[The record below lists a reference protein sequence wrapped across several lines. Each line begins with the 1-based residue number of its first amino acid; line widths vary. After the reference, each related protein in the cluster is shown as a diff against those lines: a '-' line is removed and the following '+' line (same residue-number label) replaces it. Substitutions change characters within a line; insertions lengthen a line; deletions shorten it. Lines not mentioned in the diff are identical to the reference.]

1 LNDATQTN
9 SSKKYADFLKGE
21 IMATNQDTPIYTGD
35 IAEEQLDP
43 SREYTTESQEISFSA
58 EQHAIWADL
67 FAGVHRSHLLEH
79 ICQEYKDGFALLGLD
94 PQRIPTVAHL
104 NERIQ
109 PRTGWRIERTAVRYT
124 LADDWYAKFAQRI
137 FLITDYLR
145 TREQL
150 EFTPEPDMFHDIF
163 GHLPYLTQKFYARIE
178 DKFAPAY
185 MKATQAEREV
195 IKRLAWYSTEF
206 GLVMEDNRFKVFGAG
221 TISGRSE
228 LANTIMEF
236 YRLGRDNVIDY
247 SGDVFAQLQE
257 HFTVHKEDIRRIIA
271 GINELHQKGEMSS
284 QDQGWNVVHGL
295 YDSLGIPREGYL
307 GGEVILAPFDV
318 ETIALI
324 PKTVYAFNPMFFV
337 CESFE
342 QMDALLDSYL
352 KPIANRSN

>member
-1 LNDATQTN
+1 MDKNQN
-9 SSKKYADFLKGE
+9 S
-21 IMATNQDTPIYTGD
+21 TVYTGD
-35 IAEEQLDP
+35 IADQHFDP
-43 SREYTTESQEISFSA
+43 TKEYTTENQEIVFSA

-67 FAGVHRSHLLEH
+67 FAGIHQPYLLEH
-79 ICQEYKDGFALLGLD
+79 LCYEYRHGLELLELD
-94 PQRIPTVAHL
+94 PYHIPTVTHL
-104 NERIQ
+104 NSRIT

-124 LADDWYAKFAQRI
+124 LADDWYKKFAQRI

-145 TREQL
+145 SRDQM

-163 GHLPYLTQKFYARIE
+163 GHLPYLTQEFYARIE

-206 GLVMEDNRFKVFGAG
+206 GVVMEDNRFKVFGAG

-236 YRLGRDNVIDY
+236 YRLSRDNVMDY
-247 SGDVFAQLQE
+247 SGNVFEQLQE
-257 HFTVHKEDIRRIIA
+257 HFEKYKKNIDQIVA
-271 GINELHQKGEMSS
+271 GVNELHQKGQMSS
-284 QDQGWNVVHGL
+284 SDMGWNVVHLL
-295 YDSLGIPREGYL
+295 YEKLGIGHDGYL
-307 GGEVILAPFDV
+307 GGEVILAPFDI
-318 ETIALI
+318 ETIARI

-342 QMDALLDSYL
+342 QMDVLLESYL
-352 KPIANRSN
+352 GPIAARK

>member
-1 LNDATQTN
+1 MNKTQT
-9 SSKKYADFLKGE
+9 A
-21 IMATNQDTPIYTGD
+21 PIYTGD
-35 IAEEQLDP
+35 IAEEHLDP
-43 SREYTTESQEISFSA
+43 SREYTAETQEITFSE

-67 FAGVHRSHLLEH
+67 FAGVYRSHLLEH
-79 ICQEYKDGFALLGLD
+79 ICQEYKDGFALLQLD
-94 PQRIPTVAHL
+94 PQRIPTVTYL

-124 LADDWYAKFAQRI
+124 LADDWYRKFAQRI

-145 TREQL
+145 TRDQL

-163 GHLPYLTQKFYARIE
+163 GHLPYLTMEFYARIE

-185 MKATQAEREV
+185 RKATQEEKEV

-228 LANTIMEF
+228 LANTIIEF
-236 YRLGRDNVIDY
+236 YRLGRDSVIDY
-247 SGDVFAQLQE
+247 SGNVFEQLQDN
-257 HFTVHKEDIRRIIA
+257 FSTHKADIHRIIA
-271 GINELHQKGEMSS
+271 GINDLHRKGEMSS
-284 QDQGWNVVHGL
+284 QDQGWNVVRAL
-295 YDSLGIPREGYL
+295 YDKLGIVREGYF
-307 GGEVILAPFDV
+307 GGEVILAPFDL
-318 ETIALI
+318 EMIAQI
-324 PKTVYAFNPMFFV
+324 PKTVYAFNPIFFV

-352 KPIANRSN
+352 KPIAQRN